1 MSAIRDPAT
10 ITKTGRQMVTAG
22 GDITYTKAVLYGQDI
37 SHLTKE
43 QVEGLTSIG
52 DPLVTVP
59 IGISDKNDDGNGT
72 TVVLEAT
79 FQNSNLKADL
89 PYKAV
94 GFFAKKDDGDEKLVL
109 VGVATDGAY
118 LAATSPDGVSTDSLD
133 IKIAVAVGDAS
144 NVTAVVDP
152 AGSVTPAT
160 LNGAISKATHD
171 LTDKINTKADKTD
184 LDSQIGIVT
193 KSVSDL
199 SDTVKANKDDTDKA
213 LATKADKATVES
225 DLATKASQS
234 DLDKTN
240 AKVATKADSEDV
252 NAQLA
257 TKANSKDVND
267 ALALKDD
274 TADVDDK
281 ISNVTKS
288 VSDLSATV
296 TANKK
301 ATDSTLATKAN
312 ASDVADSLATKAD
325 KTDVASDVKS
335 LNDAIN
341 TKASQADL
349 DKTNAVVATK
359 ANATALADYART
371 VDVDADL
378 DTKANKTDLES
389 LAKTADVNSAL
400 DTKADKTTVDS
411 DVKSINDTLATKA
424 DKQTV
429 TDDLATKADKATV
442 ESELST
448 KANQS
453 DLDKTN
459 AEVAK
464 KASTTDVNSQLAT
477 KADAKDVTDALALK
491 DDTVDVDK
499 KISNVTNSV
508 NSLSSTVTSN
518 KSATDT
524 ALGTKANANDVA
536 NSFEEVRNRVKK
548 LEGQQELTAPD
559 FNTLTSTGI
568 YMIENPT
575 NGKNSPSNG
584 NWGTL
589 VVSRGT
595 TGSDSRILQEYYP
608 DSGDLPYF
616 RMSGPGGVWR
626 DWKQLSDQSE
636 INSLRDAV
644 NTKADKTALD
654 AYAKSADVANDVKTL
669 QDNINAKADAQ
680 TVSDAISKI
689 DLTPFA
695 KTADVN
701 SALSGKADKVTIDA
715 INKAL
720 ASKRDITDSYSRDEL
735 DKKFLQLSADTGGKV
750 SADQVSKLIAGKA
763 DQDDVDKK
771 IKAVTDA
778 VNTKANSSDVTS
790 LINSNTDKLTQ
801 AINAIT
807 YSAKERPLP
816 SNDANEI
823 TEDGIYRVGGDP
835 LKNGAGQQWDFLLV
849 KKWDE
854 NTIYQ
859 MMYGGGKGIFIRN
872 ISKTGN
878 SYPEWTR
885 IDIDVNGLQN
895 TLNAKA
901 NTVDVNTALSKK
913 DDITDVDAKI
923 KTVTD
928 LANTKADKT
937 DVTAQFATKADKS
950 SLDETNA
957 EVAKKADSEDVTKQ
971 LATKANASDV
981 ADNVKTL
988 QANIDTKADKATV
1001 DAEIAKK
1008 DNTADVDAKIKTV
1021 TDLANTK
1028 VDATYSYSKAELDKK
1043 LLALST
1049 DISGKVNA
1057 TRVASMIAD
1066 KADKTYV
1073 DNQIAT
1079 IDFGKIKFRKQY
1091 INSDG
1096 QAADKTWS
1104 ATKNKDGTYT
1114 IDLWQDDWTAS
1125 KLTGVLVQLP
1135 NKADTSTVNAQI
1147 ADAKNTA
1154 QSNLDKVKSDLNGA
1168 INTKANSSD
1177 LTALDKK
1184 AVKSVGIYPNNLHF
1198 ESGSFNYLSGE
1209 VKASPDANGYALID
1223 LTDDTP
1229 VRAAA
1234 DQLNVMLT
1242 GLNHLQGKQTK
1253 DSADAN
1259 ALSETGVYYCS
1270 SPAKNFP
1277 VSQWGTLVTS
1287 NGNGA
1292 RASQLY
1298 FPDDNSA
1305 VWFRTLY
1312 GDWRSWVRLANIGD
1326 VNNAESSL
1334 TSSINA
1340 VSNKVNVTVPLFRRI
1355 TAANTWND
1363 ILGASNGDTPVLVSI
1378 RDEGGANTLGN
1389 YSAAVAFGGGDTKGV
1404 LNVAYSDH
1412 TARIIGGNGNA
1423 PVWHEDIAW
1432 KSDIS
1437 NLQNIINQQNQTIQ
1451 SLTTR
1456 LTNAENE
1463 IRYIKANY
1471 VEGRTFP
1478 ASQEAQANSWE
1489 NENPQRI
1496 AFIER

>member
-118 LAATSPDGVSTDSLD
+118 LAATSPDGVATDSLD

-225 DLATKASQS
+225 A
-234 DLDKTN
+234 
-240 AKVATKADSEDV
+240 
-252 NAQLA
+252 
-257 TKANSKDVND
+257 
-267 ALALKDD
+267 
-274 TADVDDK
+274 
-281 ISNVTKS
+281 
-288 VSDLSATV
+288 
-296 TANKK
+296 
-301 ATDSTLATKAN
+301 
-312 ASDVADSLATKAD
+312 
-325 KTDVASDVKS
+325 
-335 LNDAIN
+335 
-341 TKASQADL
+341 
-349 DKTNAVVATK
+349 
-359 ANATALADYART
+359 
-371 VDVDADL
+371 
-378 DTKANKTDLES
+378 
-389 LAKTADVNSAL
+389 
-400 DTKADKTTVDS
+400 
-411 DVKSINDTLATKA
+411 
-424 DKQTV
+424 
-429 TDDLATKADKATV
+429 
-442 ESELST
+442 LST

-644 NTKADKTALD
+644 NTKADKTDVAKDIDTVNKSISSMSATITANQKATDTALDTKADKTTVNQELATKANSTDVDDKLAAKADYADVTKQIKTITDLANTKADQTALD
-654 AYAKSADVANDVKTL
+654 ATNATVATKANSTDVDSEIAGVTKSITDVSNTVKANKDDAD
-669 QDNINAKADAQ
+669 KALA
-680 TVSDAISKI
+680 T
-689 DLTPFA
+689 
-695 KTADVN
+695 
-701 SALSGKADKVTIDA
+701 KADKTTVESELA
-715 INKAL
+715 IKAN
-720 ASKRDITDSYSRDEL
+720 ST
-735 DKKFLQLSADTGGKV
+735 
-750 SADQVSKLIAGKA
+750 
-763 DQDDVDKK
+763 DVDKK
-771 IKAVTDA
+771 LS
-778 VNTKANSSDVTS
+778 TKANSSDVYTKEQVDDAFS
-790 LINSNTDKLTQ
+790 SRDATIATKADKATV
-801 AINAIT
+801 
-807 YSAKERPLP
+807 
-816 SNDANEI
+816 DAE
-823 TEDGIYRVGGDP
+823 
-835 LKNGAGQQWDFLLV
+835 
-849 KKWDE
+849 
-854 NTIYQ
+854 
-859 MMYGGGKGIFIRN
+859 
-872 ISKTGN
+872 ISK
-878 SYPEWTR
+878 
-885 IDIDVNGLQN
+885 IDFTPYAKTADVN
-895 TLNAKA
+895 KE
-901 NTVDVNTALSKK
+901 
-913 DDITDVDAKI
+913 I

-928 LANTKADKT
+928 LANTKVGADYSYSKAELDKKLLALSTDTSGKVNASQVASMIAGKADKT
-937 DVTAQFATKADKS
+937 DVDQKIATVNKSVSDLSDTVSANKTATDAS
-950 SLDETNA
+950 
-957 EVAKKADSEDVTKQ
+957 

-1001 DAEIAKK
+1001 DAEIAKIDFTPYAK
-1008 DNTADVDAKIKTV
+1008 SADVDSKLKGY
-1021 TDLANTK
+1021 TDTADLTKLLAGK
-1028 VDATYSYSKAELDKK
+1028 ADSDFSYSKAELDKK
-1043 LLALST
+1043 LLDLTTTTGGKVDANQVATMIENKANKSDVTKQIGTVTDLINTKANST
-1049 DISGKVNA
+1049 DVTA
-1057 TRVASMIAD
+1057 ALD
-1066 KADKTYV
+1066 KKDDITDV
-1073 DNQIAT
+1073 DA
-1079 IDFGKIKFRKQY
+1079 KIKKVTDLANKAQFTADSKVKSNWA
-1091 INSDG
+1091 IDSSNG
-1096 QAADKTWS
+1096 KFVAANVPAVDTATQS
-1104 ATKNKDGTYT
+1104 FTQTGLDLLNTLATKS
-1114 IDLWQDDWTAS
+1114 Q
-1125 KLTGVLVQLP
+1125 V
-1135 NKADTSTVNAQI
+1135 

-1154 QSNLDKVKSDLNGA
+1154 NQAISDYNKRPVIRGNDGDDLLAYKTNQLRLYVNVRNCKNLPPASNTQWFTVEYIFENPNGDGIAIFRSPASEVWLNGNNGGNYNNWLRLANAGDINNLQNA

-1177 LTALDKK
+1177 VYSKSDVDGKTSGTFVTDYDLATKNTSTSKANVNSRWIVDPAALAPFADAINQLKGRQNVD
-1184 AVKSVGIYPNNLHF
+1184 APDFNNL
-1198 ESGSFNYLSGE
+1198 
-1209 VKASPDANGYALID
+1209 
-1223 LTDDTP
+1223 TD
-1229 VRAAA
+1229 
-1234 DQLNVMLT
+1234 
-1242 GLNHLQGKQTK
+1242 
-1253 DSADAN
+1253 
-1259 ALSETGVYYCS
+1259 TGVYY
-1270 SPAKNFP
+1270 
-1277 VSQWGTLVTS
+1277 VSDSKYKGMTNGPTNNWGVLVVS
-1287 NGNGA
+1287 NGSNNRISQVYYPDSDVAPWMRVKSDTWHNWIQLGTNGDIQTA
-1292 RASQLY
+1292 A
-1298 FPDDNSA
+1298 N
-1305 VWFRTLY
+1305 
-1312 GDWRSWVRLANIGD
+1312 LANAASNKVDTVLANSYFRKQGINANGDLVEIRGNAAKQANGGYSFDIWPNDWTASKLKDVLGQLPSKANTAD
-1326 VNNAESSL
+1326 VNNAL
-1334 TSSINA
+1334 NGKANA
-1340 VSNKVNVTVPLFRRI
+1340 GDVTALQGKVNVNTPLFREISADSTWEDIFGVTNPNNVLTSLRI
-1355 TAANTWND
+1355 NPGGSGQLVNDYAAG
-1363 ILGASNGDTPVLVSI
+1363 IG
-1378 RDEGGANTLGN
+1378 
-1389 YSAAVAFGGGDTKGV
+1389 FGGNDTKAVITVDYGSH
-1404 LNVAYSDH
+1404 VARF
-1412 TARIIGGNGNA
+1412 TAGNGTA
-1423 PVWHEDIAW
+1423 PGWSEDVAW
-1432 KSDIS
+1432 KSDINS
-1437 NLQNIINQQNQTIQ
+1437 TNQTVSALQQTIKTLNDTLSSANATIKTLQ
-1451 SLTTR
+1451 DTITKQATTITG
-1456 LTNAENE
+1456 LQTQVSNQAQD
-1463 IRYIKANY
+1463 IAYIKANY
-1471 VEGRTFP
+1471 IEGKRFSK
-1478 ASQEAQANSWE
+1478 ANESQATAWEKGNS
-1489 NENPQRI
+1489 QRI
-1496 AFIER
+1496 AFITDN